1 MAGAIKKVLFTC
13 ITILCG
19 VAIALVLTE
28 WILGVLHTR
37 RERALQEQ
45 VEPYYPWSLY
55 TGRGEKISLQSG
67 YLKLVMH
74 PFVGYRTMPS
84 QKTPYFSINSLGFRG
99 KDFEQ
104 GEGQDQDQQGR
115 GRIVV
120 VGGSTAFG
128 TGLRS
133 DEETFAAHL
142 ERLLPDKQVIN
153 AAVIGYQSGQEL
165 VWVLTHLVDLRPEM
179 VIVLD
184 GFNDF
189 GQVLSQE
196 QDFNRLGIN
205 GFDELE
211 EQLRM
216 LYVVS
221 ASTCVGKLAAVPT
234 LMFPHVW
241 QAFKEIRSRTGE
253 ALYRTLVRWG
263 VFRFL
268 KRVGLWREGKGAA
281 AREPIFRTKDTE
293 PVLDEKITLISR
305 RYAVN
310 MIKMRNVLRGFDADF
325 LCLLQPDGELVQTD
339 SRTKGALSAEHYG
352 LFREK
357 AKSLLQQEGVAVVD
371 LNEYGERL
379 RSEMFMDRAHLND
392 QGNRIMAEI
401 AVEAIKGRARR

>member
-1 MAGAIKKVLFTC
+1 MAGTIKKVLFTC

-19 VAIALVLTE
+19 VAIALVVTE
-28 WILGVLHTR
+28 WGLQVFHKR
-37 RERALQEQ
+37 RERVLQEQ

-133 DEETFAAHL
+133 NEETFAAHL

-221 ASTCVGKLAAVPT
+221 ASSCVGKLAAVPT

-241 QAFKEIRSRTGE
+241 QTFKEIRSRTGE
-253 ALYRTLVRWG
+253 ALYRALVRWG

-268 KRVGLWREGKGAA
+268 KRVGLWTEGIKPAFD
-281 AREPIFRTKDTE
+281 RRID
-293 PVLDEKITLISR
+293 LISR

-310 MIKMRNVLRGFDADF
+310 MIKMRNVLKGFDADF

-379 RSEMFMDRAHLND
+379 RSEMFMDRAHLD
-392 QGNRIMAEI
+392 SQGNRIMAEI
-401 AVEAIKGRARR
+401 AVEAIKRWAR